1 MRSGHAC
8 QQIVLDKLSNRQKYR
23 VNLLLFFLVLV
34 PFINIFGHMDRVSPF
49 FESFSLSKVFNYG
62 AILGFGVALPLLRR
76 QYKFSA
82 KLLLTVAILLVMLG
96 INYLLTPLA
105 STKWLLNWLGFIFV
119 SLMVAQIVKSYTDSE
134 IQFLQAKSLI
144 LIKLFLIAL
153 TALVAF
159 SWLTNISD
167 LVMFVSLGMHNH
179 IIAILSNTIGIEKQA
194 LGIFLVFLVILTFTC
209 WSVLSQSTRFI
220 LIITFLVIG
229 PAMIG
234 IRTMWL
240 SLFLCAAWVYFT
252 KYRSRRVFAYA
263 SILSAISIFNFYSV
277 ELMRF
282 IAEVYDRLPSLQ
294 FAWSAMTSNL
304 FGLGNGGYHIFV
316 EKNNAAIVAQFGS
329 ERMEVSGLFWIA
341 PESDLVYFIAS
352 WGILS
357 AVFYFFFGYMLLR
370 GSRIFHRKI
379 ELLPIER
386 VMLLMSGTM
395 VFMGISQDNAGGLIW
410 WVYMAAG
417 YGVILRHRGPGQ
429 KGNKTTQSF
438 QHRTSQRVLV

>member
-82 KLLLTVAILLVMLG
+82 KQLLTVAILLVMLG

-209 WSVLSQSTRFI
+209 WSVLSQ
-220 LIITFLVIG
+220 
-229 PAMIG
+229 
-234 IRTMWL
+234 
-240 SLFLCAAWVYFT
+240 
-252 KYRSRRVFAYA
+252 
-263 SILSAISIFNFYSV
+263 
-277 ELMRF
+277 
-282 IAEVYDRLPSLQ
+282 
-294 FAWSAMTSNL
+294 
-304 FGLGNGGYHIFV
+304 LGF
-316 EKNNAAIVAQFGS
+316 KQ
-329 ERMEVSGLFWIA
+329 
-341 PESDLVYFIAS
+341 
-352 WGILS
+352 
-357 AVFYFFFGYMLLR
+357 
-370 GSRIFHRKI
+370 
-379 ELLPIER
+379 
-386 VMLLMSGTM
+386 
-395 VFMGISQDNAGGLIW
+395 
-410 WVYMAAG
+410 
-417 YGVILRHRGPGQ
+417 
-429 KGNKTTQSF
+429 
-438 QHRTSQRVLV
+438 